1 MIMDSVTE
9 VFQEFHRRRAENMA
23 KAFGVEIQKA
33 QDNDIV
39 TKEDNIS
46 KGNENDNP
54 FDAAAEEIEKSDIME
69 AISYDDNFR
78 ISKTGKEIKEQMQNV
93 ILPKK
98 QAELAVKK
106 GEADDLLEEC
116 GAAPTQDVCRWWCGN
131 MEIDCGYKTYSWE
144 ETCMKC
150 DKGGEVYSSLSYENQ
165 EDKPK
170 CNCPQTVEEAQ
181 ARKKYND
188 TVNIICN
195 ILVDIK
201 ACEILTKNLGDDAT
215 IKLTPRQI
223 VAFHFD

>member
-1 MIMDSVTE
+1 MDSVTE
-9 VFQEFHRRRAENMA
+9 IFQEFHRRRAENIA
-23 KAFGVEIQKA
+23 KAFGVDYADIQKS
-33 QDNDIV
+33 
-39 TKEDNIS
+39 EDDDIS
-46 KGNENDNP
+46 KASDNP
-54 FDAAAEEIEKSDIME
+54 FDAAAEEDIEKSDIME

-78 ISKTGKEIKEQMQNV
+78 IAKSGKEIKEQIQNV

-116 GAAPTQDVCRWWCGN
+116 GAAPTKDVCKWWLGN
-131 MEIDCGYKTYSWE
+131 MDIECGYKYYDWE

-165 EDKPK
+165 EGKPK
-170 CNCPQTVEEAQ
+170 CNCPETIEEAQ
-181 ARKKYND
+181 ARRKYND

-201 ACEILTKNLGDDAT
+201 ACEILTKNLSDDAT

-223 VAFHFD
+223 VAFDFD